1 MEEPR
6 LARRE
11 AVPDALIEQVL
22 VGGDLAQLTP
32 AQRARYYLE
41 TCRSLRLNPLT
52 RPFEYLNIGGKLT
65 LYARKDATDQLRRL
79 HGISVEIVDRE
90 QVGDL
95 YVVRARATAPDG
107 RVDEATGA
115 VSIAGLKGEQLGN
128 AVMRAE
134 TKSKRRVTLSIVGL
148 GWTDES
154 ELDGLPRARVVSSVV
169 AEGEG
174 AEAVVVEALPAPRPG
189 ADEPQ
194 RRAVEAM
201 YRACARAGVSP
212 PPLPEGAGR
221 GEIDAWLQA
230 SRAELRARG
239 QQRPDAA

>member
-32 AQRARYYLE
+32 ARRPRYSLE
-41 TCRSLRLNPLT
+41 PCRSLRLNPLT

-90 QVGDL
+90 QVGED
-95 YVVRARATAPDG
+95 DG
-107 RVDEATGA
+107 
-115 VSIAGLKGEQLGN
+115 AG
-128 AVMRAE
+128 RPP
-134 TKSKRRVTLSIVGL
+134 I
-148 GWTDES
+148 
-154 ELDGLPRARVVSSVV
+154 
-169 AEGEG
+169 
-174 AEAVVVEALPAPRPG
+174 EALPAPRP
-189 ADEPQ
+189 AANTPQ

-201 YRACARAGVSP
+201 LRACTRAGLSPSP
-212 PPLPEGAGR
+212 PPDGAGR
-221 GEIDAWLQA
+221 A
-230 SRAELRARG
+230 
-239 QQRPDAA
+239 

>member
-115 VSIAGLKGEQLGN
+115 VAIAGLKGEALGN
-128 AVMRAE
+128 AVMRCE
-134 TKSKRRVTLSIVGL
+134 TKAKRRVTLSIVGL
-148 GWTDES
+148 GWIDES
-154 ELDGLPRARVVSSVV
+154 ELDGVPRARVVPSSV
-169 AEGEG
+169 AEDDG
-174 AEAVVVEALPAPRPG
+174 AGRPPIEALPAPRP
-189 ADEPQ
+189 AANTPQ

-201 YRACARAGVSP
+201 LRACTRAGLSPSP
-212 PPLPEGAGR
+212 PPDGAGR
-221 GEIDAWLQA
+221 AEVEAWLQA
-230 SRAELRARG
+230 RRAELRARG
-239 QQRPDAA
+239 RPDAAA